1 MFIIYNDECNLYCT
15 LFHSVILFIQI
26 KYAIYCLHRHNL
38 CSGNYNIKINGKMD
52 DVVMISCELFDI
64 RKFS

>member
-38 CSGNYNIKINGKMD
+38 SSGNYNIKNKRKNGRRCNDFMR
-52 DVVMISCELFDI
+52 II
-64 RKFS
+64 RHT

>member
-38 CSGNYNIKINGKMD
+38 CSGNYNIKNGRRCNDFMR
-52 DVVMISCELFDI
+52 II
-64 RKFS
+64 RHT